1 MPEIT
6 KFYTNGALSFAEIGA
21 SDKVPL
27 KKIVQ
32 LFGEGVCI
40 TVKTDTGHKL
50 LTPYL
55 LTALENKG
63 FAECFR
69 VLSYG
74 GVLIFK
80 WNETDIPLKDVLKC
94 TPEKPVFGHKSGKR
108 SNTHWL
114 CFYKS

>member
-6 KFYTNGALSFAEIGA
+6 KFYTNGALSFAEIRE

-55 LTALENKG
+55 LTALENSEAFG
-63 FAECFR
+63 ITITGENR
-69 VLSYG
+69 VIISL
-74 GVLIFK
+74 VD
-80 WNETDIPLKDVLKC
+80 T
-94 TPEKPVFGHKSGKR
+94 EKEGAQHV
-108 SNTHWL
+108 
-114 CFYKS
+114 